1 MLPLLGIEESR
12 RFIFLN
18 LRESGAVGKG
28 GQLLLRTWETQSVGR
43 RACGLWGA
51 ASPAFQI
58 CLTCDCL

>member
-43 RACGLWGA
+43 RACRGGGQSGL
-51 ASPAFQI
+51 S
-58 CLTCDCL
+58 DV